1 MSTLRGVIFDIDGT
15 LIDSNDAHAH
25 AWLAALAEHGFEVPF
40 DRIRR
45 LIGMGGDKLLPSAI
59 GVEKDSE
66 QGRQISERRAAIFK
80 QQFLPDVSAFPQ
92 VRPLIQRLRDD
103 GLKLAV
109 ASSANGDELTPL
121 LDRTGAADLFESATS
136 SSDAPKSKPDPD
148 IVQAALDRL
157 GLPAEQVLMI
167 GDTPYDIEA
176 AARAGLGTIALRS
189 GGWHDD
195 ELHGALAIYTNPA
208 DLFASYGDSPLA
220 AGNGSQG
227 R

>member
-1 MSTLRGVIFDIDGT
+1 MNTLPGGSSDIDRT
-15 LIDSNDAHAH
+15 PVDSNDAHAH
-25 AWLAALAEHGFEVPF
+25 AWVAALAEHGFEVPF
-40 DRIRR
+40 ERIRR
-45 LIGMGGDKLLPSAI
+45 LSGMGGDKLLPSVSPFVNVA
-59 GVEKDSE
+59 E
-66 QGRQISERRAAIFK
+66 QGRQISERRAASFK
-80 QQFLPDVSAFPQ
+80 QQFLPDVPAFPQ

-109 ASSANGDELTPL
+109 ASSAKGDELTPL
-121 LDRTGAADLFESATS
+121 LERTGAADLFESATS

-148 IVQAALDRL
+148 IVQAALAQL
-157 GLPAEQVLMI
+157 GLPADRVLMI
-167 GDTPYDIEA
+167 GDTPYDIGA

-195 ELHGALAIYTNPA
+195 ELHAALAIYTNPA
-208 DLFASYGDSPLA
+208 DLFASYDASPLA